1 MSESILSVLNHLETL
16 AGYKGPWK
24 ALRNEAVLLRE
35 RVVELRTRESRLDD
49 VLVVALVGGSGVGK
63 STLLNAIAGDQI
75 ALTSPMRPCTTRP
88 MAYHPPGTELP
99 FDTWEGV
106 PRSALENL
114 VLIDT
119 PDSDSIQHEHRERTI
134 GVLKQCD
141 LIVLCASQE
150 KYLDEATWS
159 LLRPLRGQ
167 RAMVCVETKAG
178 AQSAVREHWLGRLEE
193 QGFQIGGYFRVNAL
207 RTLDRKLSGSEPSSE
222 EFDFP
227 EFDKYLSRELNR
239 ERIAR
244 IKRSNV
250 AGLLRKATERLDEL
264 GKKIAPELDLL
275 EKAIA
280 EADKTLARES
290 LSYVSQHL
298 FAEAH
303 LWTYAVGRET
313 SIRSKGM
320 VGMTYRVAESVRNL
334 PVRVPGLLSWGGAKD
349 TSGRRAAE
357 MLTDQELVQPGDRL
371 VSERLLE
378 DYRNAQSELA
388 LAFVRAGLVAP
399 DGAAGLAAYQ
409 AELDRRLSAVIK
421 GPARERV
428 KHGGRMLSRW
438 ITTAMLD
445 APPVAFLGYSGYVVV
460 DNYLSAQILGISFL
474 VHSGTVLGII
484 LGLELAALSGAVRFF
499 AWLARQGSLMDLRA
513 SLLAPQLA
521 FGAERELIRDVREK
535 LNRIEKIKSLVMD

>member
-16 AGYKGPWK
+16 ASYAGPWK
-24 ALRNEAVLLRE
+24 ALHKEAVLLRE
-35 RVVELRTRESRLDD
+35 RVAELRARESRLDD

-167 RAMVCVETKAG
+167 RAMICLETKSG
-178 AQSAVREHWLGRLEE
+178 PQSAVRDHWLARLEE

-207 RTLDRKLSGSEPSSE
+207 RTLDRKLSGTQPGID

-227 EFDKYLSRELNR
+227 EFDQFLSRELNR

-250 AGLLRKATERLDEL
+250 AGLLRKATERLDEVARH
-264 GKKIAPELDLL
+264 IAPEIEVL
-275 EKAIA
+275 ERTIA
-280 EADKTLARES
+280 DADKSLARES
-290 LSYVSQHL
+290 LSYVSSHL
-298 FAEAH
+298 FAESH
-303 LWTYAVGRET
+303 LWAYAVGRET

-320 VGMTYRVAESVRNL
+320 VGMLYRVAEGIRNL
-334 PVRVPGLLSWGGAKD
+334 PVRVPGLVSWQGIKD

-357 MLTDQELVQPGDRL
+357 MLTEQELVQHGDRL

-378 DYRNAQSELA
+378 YYRNEQSELA
-388 LAFVRAGLVAP
+388 LAFVRAGLTPP
-399 DGAAGLAAYQ
+399 DGAAGQNAYQ
-409 AELDRRLSAVIK
+409 TELDRRLAAVIK

-428 KHGGRMLSRW
+428 KHGGRVLSRW
-438 ITTAMLD
+438 ITTAVLD

-460 DNYLSAQILGISFL
+460 DNYLDAHILGVSFL

-513 SLLAPQLA
+513 ALLAPQLA
-521 FGAERELIRDVREK
+521 FQEERELLRDVREQ
-535 LNRIEKIKSLVMD
+535 LDRIEKIKSVVMG

>member
-1 MSESILSVLNHLETL
+1 
-16 AGYKGPWK
+16 
-24 ALRNEAVLLRE
+24 
-35 RVVELRTRESRLDD
+35 
-49 VLVVALVGGSGVGK
+49 VGK

-99 FDTWEGV
+99 FNTWEGV

-167 RAMVCVETKAG
+167 RAMVCLETKSG
-178 AQSAVREHWLGRLEE
+178 PGNSVREHWLARLEE

-207 RTLDRKLSGSEPSSE
+207 RTLDRKLSGTEPTSDE
-222 EFDFP
+222 IDFP
-227 EFDKYLSRELNR
+227 EFDQFLSRELNR

-250 AGLLRKATERLDEL
+250 AGLLRKATERLDEVARHM
-264 GKKIAPELDLL
+264 APEIEVL
-275 EKAIA
+275 ERAIA

-290 LSYVSQHL
+290 LSYVSNHL
-298 FAEAH
+298 FAESH

-320 VGMTYRVAESVRNL
+320 VGMLYRVAEGVRNL
-334 PVRVPGLLSWGGAKD
+334 PVRVPGILSWQGLKD

-357 MLTDQELVQPGDRL
+357 MLTEQELVQHGDKL

-378 DYRNAQSELA
+378 YYRNEQSDLA
-388 LAFVRAGLVAP
+388 LAFVRAGLQP
-399 DGAAGLAAYQ
+399 PEGPAGQSVYQ
-409 AELDRRLSAVIK
+409 AELDRRLSGVIK

-428 KHGGRMLSRW
+428 KHGGRVLSRW
-438 ITTAMLD
+438 VTTAMLD
-445 APPVAFLGYSGYVVV
+445 APPVGFLCYSSYIVV
-460 DNYLSAQILGISFL
+460 DKFVHAEILGVSFL
-474 VHSGTVLGII
+474 VHSGTVLAII
-484 LGLELAALSGAVRFF
+484 LGLELAGLSFAVRFF

-513 SLLAPQLA
+513 ALLAPQLA
-521 FGAERELIRDVREK
+521 FQEERDVLYNTRTQ
-535 LNRIEKIKSLVMD
+535 LDRIEKIKSLVMG